1 MPHRVDQLAG
11 DRDAG
16 RDRRQGVAPVPGGV
30 DDLRARAIVQGE
42 DQGVV
47 AEILRRLDRGLE
59 PFAHDLGGVK
69 PGPYVQLSVSDT
81 GAGMTPE
88 VVRHA
93 FEPYFT
99 TKGPGKGTGLG
110 LSSLYGFVKQSH
122 GHVNIYSEPGRGTVV
137 NVFLPRLGAV
147 ETQPEQRGPRSPH
160 GRGRGETVL
169 VVEDNAQVRR
179 LTVERLRRLGYRIIE
194 AENGP
199 QALEILKQAVRV
211 DIVFSDVVMP
221 GGMSGFDL
229 AREVR
234 TGVTGAHVLLTSGFS
249 EAAARGE
256 GVHRRPSE
264 VVEPPP
270 ATQSG
275 R

>member
-1 MPHRVDQLAG
+1 MLFR
-11 DRDAG
+11 
-16 RDRRQGVAPVPGGV
+16 
-30 DDLRARAIVQGE
+30 
-42 DQGVV
+42 
-47 AEILRRLDRGLE
+47 
-59 PFAHDLGGVK
+59 
-69 PGPYVQLSVSDT
+69 S
-81 GAGMTPE
+81 
-88 VVRHA
+88 
-93 FEPYFT
+93 
-99 TKGPGKGTGLG
+99 
-110 LSSLYGFVKQSH
+110 YGFVKQSH

-249 EAAARGE
+249 EAAARGADPKADQE
-256 GVHRRPSE
+256 KLLRKPYSTEELARALRDALAG
-264 VVEPPP
+264 
-270 ATQSG
+270 
-275 R
+275 